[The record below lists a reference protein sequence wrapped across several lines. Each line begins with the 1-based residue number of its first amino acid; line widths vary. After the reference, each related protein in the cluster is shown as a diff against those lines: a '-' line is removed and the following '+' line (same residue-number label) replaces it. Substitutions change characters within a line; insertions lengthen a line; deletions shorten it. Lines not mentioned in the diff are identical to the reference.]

1 MNETRQQVEDTLER
15 IQTHKGV
22 VGVVVVNDDNIPI
35 RSTLDNATTLQY
47 VSMCDTLC
55 GIARGIVRDTDPQND
70 LKILRVRTKKNEIII
85 APEAGK
91 SLIVIQAEEHAQLP
105 LKVLL
110 EWLASRQ
117 SIWAKHWTIP
127 EYKYLKYS
135 D

>member
-47 VSMCDTLC
+47 VSMCYTLC

-110 EWLASRQ
+110 E
-117 SIWAKHWTIP
+117 
-127 EYKYLKYS
+127 
-135 D
+135 